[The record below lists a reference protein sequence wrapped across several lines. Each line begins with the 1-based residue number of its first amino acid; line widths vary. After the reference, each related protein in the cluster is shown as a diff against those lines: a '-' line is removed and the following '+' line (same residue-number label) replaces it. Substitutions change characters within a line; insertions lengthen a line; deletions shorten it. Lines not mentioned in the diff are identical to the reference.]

1 MGGHI
6 PFPTYERICSGVN
19 GYIEIIEIIYDP
31 ITISYETLLQV
42 FFTVHDPTSINKQ
55 GNDSGPQYKSIIFGT
70 SEELKVATNSIQKL
84 NEAGIFTMPIVTEL
98 RLLEVFY
105 IAEDYHQNYYKN
117 NPKQPYCRYV
127 IDAKIQKLKNEFAS
141 YLKDV

>member
-6 PFPTYERICSGVN
+6 PFPTYERICSGVS
-19 GYIEIIEIIYDP
+19 GYIEVIEVIYDP
-31 ITISYETLLQV
+31 TTISYETLLQV
-42 FFTVHDPTSINKQ
+42 FFTAHDPTSLDKQ
-55 GNDSGPQYKSIIFGT
+55 GNDSGAQYKSIIFGN
-70 SEELKVATNSIQKL
+70 SEELKVAKKYIQTLVEESIFD
-84 NEAGIFTMPIVTEL
+84 APIVTEL
-98 RLLEVFY
+98 RPRESFY

-127 IDAKIQKLKNEFAS
+127 IDPKIQKLKGEFAS

>member
-6 PFPTYERICSGVN
+6 PFPTYERICSGVS
-19 GYIEIIEIIYDP
+19 GYIEVIEVIYDP
-31 ITISYETLLQV
+31 TTISYETLLQV
-42 FFTVHDPTSINKQ
+42 FFTTHDPTSLDKQ
-55 GNDSGPQYKSIIFGT
+55 GNDSGTQYKSIIFGN
-70 SEELKVATNSIQKL
+70 SEELNVAKKYIQTLVEESIFD
-84 NEAGIFTMPIVTEL
+84 APIVTEL
-98 RLLEVFY
+98 RPRENFY

-127 IDAKIQKLKNEFAS
+127 IDPKIQKLKEEFVS